1 MAWMIGGL
9 CIDFMKNDCFIV
21 LTVIHFVHEISMI
34 IISKQLITM
43 YWNIFYIEYGFIL
56 LIADSFLLT
65 FITFYILDHIQNKLQ
80 YELFY

>member
-1 MAWMIGGL
+1 MAWMIGGF
-9 CIDFMKNDCFIV
+9 CIDFMKNYCFIV

-65 FITFYILDHIQNKLQ
+65 FITFYISDHIQNKLQ